1 MKLDIKKRKRIE
13 LEVILPDDPQHDLH
27 LLLLLPPLIN
37 PEKYPLF
44 SLVSPPN
51 SNLSLKLKDPSISH
65 LTQKWLP
72 SPSSLSGL
80 LSKLKISPFFVFLFQ
95 KNVSVEPPP
104 KPSLWQLAP
113 QAKTASKNI
122 SLSVPNPIHSFSE
135 KKSATKSPPSSHSLL
150 SKLKTSSHNLLFLPT
165 AAKAPPSS

>member
-1 MKLDIKKRKRIE
+1 MKLDLKKRKRIE
-13 LEVILPDDPQHDLH
+13 LEVILPNDPHHNLP

-37 PEKYPLF
+37 LEKYPLL

-65 LTQKWLP
+65 LTKKWLP

-135 KKSATKSPPSSHSLL
+135 KSATKSPPSSHSLL

-165 AAKAPPSS
+165 ATKAPPSS